1 MTNRDVA
8 SRDSRDEVVPLEV
21 LRRDAVERGG
31 GKGANLGELIA
42 AGFTVPP
49 GFCVT
54 TAAYR
59 RALVE
64 AGLTGAVDEALRD
77 VRADELASAE
87 TASARITALF
97 EGLPMPEDLAQAILV
112 AYRSLGAPAV
122 AVRSSATTEDL

>member
-8 SRDSRDEVVPLEV
+8 SRDEVVPLEV

-49 GFCVT
+49 GFCVS

-59 RALVE
+59 RALAE
-64 AGLTGAVDEALRD
+64 AGLAGAIDEALRY
-77 VRADELASAE
+77 VRADDPASAE
-87 TASARITALF
+87 AASAHITALF
-97 EGLPMPEDLAQAILV
+97 EV
-112 AYRSLGAPAV
+112 YRC
-122 AVRSSATTEDL
+122 RTTWRKPYWSPTAL